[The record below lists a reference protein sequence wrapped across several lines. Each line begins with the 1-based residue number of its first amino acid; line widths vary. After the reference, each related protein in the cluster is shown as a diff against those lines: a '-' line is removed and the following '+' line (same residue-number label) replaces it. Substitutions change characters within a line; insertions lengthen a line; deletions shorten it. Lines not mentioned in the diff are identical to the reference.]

1 MTKGTAMR
9 EVRGADEV
17 RAESEPSGS
26 GGLQA
31 LLDRRVADGTV
42 PGAVALV
49 ARPGQV
55 ETAAAG
61 ELGRGSPVRI
71 ASVGK
76 PVTAAAV
83 LQLVDDGVLA
93 LDAPVERWLP
103 ELADRRVVRTPRAPV
118 TDTVPAD
125 RPVTVRDV
133 LESRAGYGFPA
144 DFSLPALAPLF
155 TELGQGPPQPQ
166 RFAPPDE
173 WAAALAEVPMLH
185 QPGAAWLYNTC
196 SDIQGVLVARATGQP
211 LDQVL
216 EERLFDPLGMP
227 DTAFH
232 APPDRLS
239 PLYRPNP
246 DGTLTVADPPD
257 GQWSTPPPF
266 PSGAGGLVSTL
277 DDVFTFLRMLRSG
290 GRAEDGRRV
299 LSLGAVRL
307 MTTDHLTER
316 QRADSELFL
325 EGQGWGYG
333 GSVDVA
339 RRDPWNV
346 PGRYG
351 WVGGTGTAAHVVR
364 STGLVTVLLT
374 QRELTGP
381 TPPPLMREFW
391 RYAADG

>member
-1 MTKGTAMR
+1 M
-9 EVRGADEV
+9 
-17 RAESEPSGS
+17 
-26 GGLQA
+26 
-31 LLDRRVADGTV
+31 LDRRVADGTV

-49 ARPGQV
+49 ARPGEV

-83 LQLVDDGVLA
+83 LQLVDDGVLG
-93 LDAPVERWLP
+93 LDDPVERWLP
-103 ELADRRVVRTPRAPV
+103 ELADRRVVRTPHAPV

-125 RPVTVRDV
+125 RPFTVRDV

-144 DFSLPALAPLF
+144 DFTLPALAPLF
-155 TELGQGPPQPQ
+155 AELGQGPPQPQ
-166 RFAPPDE
+166 RVAPPDE
-173 WAAALAEVPMLH
+173 WTAVLAGIPMLH

-196 SDIQGVLVARATGQP
+196 SDIQGVLVSRATGRP

-216 EERLFDPLGMP
+216 EEQLFDPLGMP

-316 QRADSELFL
+316 QRAESELFL

-333 GSVDVA
+333 GSVDVVG
-339 RRDPWNV
+339 RDPWNA

-374 QRELTGP
+374 QREMTGP

-391 RYAADG
+391 RYAAGG

>member
-1 MTKGTAMR
+1 MREAR
-9 EVRGADEV
+9 EVRGTGEL
-17 RAESEPSGS
+17 RTGSEPHGA

-31 LLDRRVADGTV
+31 LLDRWVAAGAV

-49 ARPGQV
+49 AREGQV

-61 ELGRGSPVRI
+61 ELGRESPVRI

-93 LDAPVERWLP
+93 LDDPVERWLP
-103 ELADRRVVRTPRAPV
+103 ELADRRVVRAPGAPV

-125 RPVTVRDV
+125 RPFTVRDV

-144 DFSLPALAPLF
+144 DFTLPALAPLVA
-155 TELGQGPPQPQ
+155 ELGQGPPQPQ
-166 RFAPPDE
+166 QVVPPEE
-173 WAAALAEVPMLH
+173 WTAVLAGIPMLH
-185 QPGAAWLYNTC
+185 QPGEAWLYNTC
-196 SDIQGVLVARATGQP
+196 SDIQGVLVATATGQP

-232 APPDRLS
+232 APPGRLG
-239 PLYRPNP
+239 PLYRPAP
-246 DGTLTVADPPD
+246 DGTLEVADPPD

-277 DDVFTFLRMLRSG
+277 DDVFTFLRMLRAG

-299 LSLGAVRL
+299 LSFGAVRL
-307 MTTDHLTER
+307 MTTDHLTAR
-316 QRADSELFL
+316 QRADGEIFL

-339 RRDPWNV
+339 RREPWNV

-374 QRELTGP
+374 QREMTSP

>member
-1 MTKGTAMR
+1 MR
-9 EVRGADEV
+9 EVHEVRGA
-17 RAESEPSGS
+17 

-31 LLDRRVADGTV
+31 LLDRWVADGAV

-49 ARPGQV
+49 AREGQV
-55 ETAAAG
+55 EAAAAG
-61 ELGRGSPVRI
+61 ELGRESPVRI

-93 LDAPVERWLP
+93 LDDPVERWLP
-103 ELADRRVVRTPRAPV
+103 ELADRRVVRTPDAPV

-125 RPVTVRDV
+125 RPFTVRDV

-144 DFSLPALAPLF
+144 DFTLPALAPLV

-166 RFAPPDE
+166 HVLPPEE
-173 WAAALAEVPMLH
+173 WTAVLAGIPMLH
-185 QPGAAWLYNTC
+185 QPGAVWLYNTC

-232 APPDRLS
+232 APPDRLG
-239 PLYRPNP
+239 PLYRPAP
-246 DGTLTVADPPD
+246 DGTLEVADPPD

-277 DDVFTFLRMLRSG
+277 DDVFTFLRMLRAG

-299 LSLGAVRL
+299 LSFGAVRL

-316 QRADSELFL
+316 QRADGELFL

-339 RRDPWNV
+339 CREPWNV

-351 WVGGTGTAAHVVR
+351 WIGGTGTAAHVVR

-374 QRELTGP
+374 QREMTSP

-391 RYAADG
+391 RYAAVG

>member
-1 MTKGTAMR
+1 MR

>member
-1 MTKGTAMR
+1 MR
-9 EVRGADEV
+9 EARGADEV
-17 RAESEPSGS
+17 RAGSEPSGS

-83 LQLVDDGVLA
+83 LQLVDDGVLD

-211 LDQVL
+211 LAQVL

-333 GSVDVA
+333 GSVDVT

>member
-1 MTKGTAMR
+1 MR
-9 EVRGADEV
+9 ETDGARGAF
-17 RAESEPSGS
+17 AGSGPVGV

-49 ARPGQV
+49 ARPGEV

-93 LDAPVERWLP
+93 LDDPVERWLP
-103 ELADRRVVRTPRAPV
+103 ELADRRVVRTPHAPV

-144 DFSLPALAPLF
+144 DFTLPALAPLF
-155 TELGQGPPQPQ
+155 AELGQGPPQPQ
-166 RFAPPDE
+166 RVAPPDE
-173 WAAALAEVPMLH
+173 WAAVLAGIPMLH

-196 SDIQGVLVARATGQP
+196 SDIQGVLVSRATGRP

-232 APPDRLS
+232 ASPDRLC
-239 PLYRPNP
+239 PLYRPGP
-246 DGTLTVADPPD
+246 DGTLAVVDPPD

-307 MTTDHLTER
+307 MTTDHLTEH

-333 GSVDVA
+333 GSVDVTG
-339 RRDPWNV
+339 RDPWNV

-374 QRELTGP
+374 QREMTGP

>member
-1 MTKGTAMR
+1 MR
-9 EVRGADEV
+9 EVHGAREA
-17 RAESEPSGS
+17 RTGSGPSGA

-31 LLDRRVADGTV
+31 LLDQWVADGTV

-93 LDAPVERWLP
+93 LDDPVERWLP
-103 ELADRRVVRTPRAPV
+103 ELADRRVVRTPRAPL

-125 RPVTVRDV
+125 RPFTVRDV

-144 DFSLPALAPLF
+144 DFTLPALAPLF
-155 TELGQGPPQPQ
+155 AELGQGPPQPQ

-173 WAAALAEVPMLH
+173 WAARLAEVPMLH

-196 SDIQGVLVARATGQP
+196 SDIQGVLVARVAGQP

-232 APPDRLS
+232 APPDRLG
-239 PLYRPNP
+239 PLYRPTP
-246 DGTLTVADPPD
+246 DGTLAVADPPD

-307 MTTDHLTER
+307 MTTDHLTAR
-316 QRADSELFL
+316 QRADSDLFL
-325 EGQGWGYG
+325 AGQGWGYG
-333 GSVDVA
+333 GSVDVV
-339 RRDPWNV
+339 RREPWNV

-374 QRELTGP
+374 QREMTSP

-391 RYAADG
+391 SYAAGG

>member
-1 MTKGTAMR
+1 MR
-9 EVRGADEV
+9 EVHEVHEVRGA
-17 RAESEPSGS
+17 

-31 LLDRRVADGTV
+31 LLDRWVADGAV

-49 ARPGQV
+49 AREGQV

-61 ELGRGSPVRI
+61 ELGRESLVRI

-83 LQLVDDGVLA
+83 LQLVDDGALA
-93 LDAPVERWLP
+93 LDDPVERWLP
-103 ELADRRVVRTPRAPV
+103 ELADRRVVRTPGAPV

-125 RPVTVRDV
+125 RPFTVRDV

-144 DFSLPALAPLF
+144 DFSLPALAPLV

-166 RFAPPDE
+166 RVRPPEE
-173 WAAALAEVPMLH
+173 WTAVLAGIPMLH
-185 QPGAAWLYNTC
+185 QPGAGWLYNTC

-232 APPDRLS
+232 APADRLG
-239 PLYRPNP
+239 PLYRPTP
-246 DGTLTVADPPD
+246 DGTLEVADPPD

-277 DDVFTFLRMLRSG
+277 DDVFTFLRMLRAG

-316 QRADSELFL
+316 QRADSALFL

-333 GSVDVA
+333 GSVDVV
-339 RRDPWNV
+339 RREPWNA

-374 QRELTGP
+374 QREMTSP

-391 RYAADG
+391 RYAAGG